1 MPILPSVLFHSI
13 APNLRSADYFLRQ
26 SSLRLSY
33 HPNRDHRQDISAR
46 IIVSPKYSF
55 YFAKSECLHALCAMS
70 VGIWMRWTKI
80 KTFDC
85 ENWRVKKNDC
95 QVLVQIGFSVYYFA
109 MLGLLPRSS
118 AAVGYSVLLF
128 VPKKPLLFGCVQC
141 NEVVDT
147 HFAVVFTS
155 SAAFSGV
162 FFTLILV
169 GFKGRNIAPNMAQCN
184 SIPENRVSRFFH

>member
-1 MPILPSVLFHSI
+1 MSILPSVLSHLI
-13 APNLRSADYFLRQ
+13 APNRRWANYFPRQ

-33 HPNRDHRQDISAR
+33 HPNRDISAR
-46 IIVSPKYSF
+46 IIVSPKHS
-55 YFAKSECLHALCAMS
+55 ASSPWSESLYAFCPMS

-80 KTFDC
+80 KTFDWK
-85 ENWRVKKNDC
+85 NWRVKKSDC
-95 QVLVQIGFSVYYFA
+95 QVLLQIGSFVYYFTI
-109 MLGLLPRSS
+109 LGLLPRSS

-128 VPKKPLLFGCVQC
+128 VPKKPLLFGCTQC

-147 HFAVVFTS
+147 HFVINVVFTS

-184 SIPENRVSRFFH
+184 SMPENHVSRFFR